1 MHLGGNRR
9 WVPLRTVRLTSFQKQ
24 QMQFS
29 FNLHQVC
36 PSEPSFVFSVFFIH
50 SFYVLRSYFYAS
62 LSLVVV
68 PNV

>member
-1 MHLGGNRR
+1 MRLGGNRR
-9 WVPLRTVRLTSFQKQ
+9 WVPLRTVRLTISQKQ

-50 SFYVLRSYFYAS
+50 SFYVRSYFYAS